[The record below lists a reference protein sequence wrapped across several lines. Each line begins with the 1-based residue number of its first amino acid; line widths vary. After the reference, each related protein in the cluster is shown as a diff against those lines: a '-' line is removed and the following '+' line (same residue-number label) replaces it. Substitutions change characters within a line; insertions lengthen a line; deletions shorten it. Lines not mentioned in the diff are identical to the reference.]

1 VVFFFFFF
9 FFFFLIFCQKKSSI
23 ELESVEYIGAQLG
36 TLAKFKVSLNMTR
49 VAMSRV

>member
-1 VVFFFFFF
+1 MLYVLCLFVFFF
-9 FFFFLIFCQKKSSI
+9 QKKSSI

-49 VAMSRV
+49 AAMSQV